1 MQSLNIKNF
10 SNKEELGNEFIIFGA
25 GTIGRLIFHELK
37 NHGIKVKC
45 FVDSDK
51 SKQNNL
57 LENIEII
64 SPENFIQ
71 KYKEFINYHWS

>member
-1 MQSLNIKNF
+1 MNLSYL
-10 SNKEELGNEFIIFGA
+10 GA

-51 SKQNNL
+51 STK
-57 LENIEII
+57 
-64 SPENFIQ
+64 
-71 KYKEFINYHWS
+71 